1 MIELIFAI
9 VVMSIAML
17 AIPGIMEQ
25 TSSNLEAILKNEAI
39 FQSYRTL
46 GTIETYQWD
55 ERSIQP
61 PEQNSHILD
70 VTNGDSEL
78 GRYTTGAKVRKGHF
92 NVFDRRTFFDSTT
105 YASASLGAEAGETQK
120 DDIDDFNGNVDS
132 FSKSSSGYKI
142 DMRIRQR
149 VYYISDA
156 ASYSGNT
163 LTITMTAS
171 PATAS
176 TNIKMIDLNITDAAG
191 KQFLAMRAFTCNIG
205 STKILTKVA
214 R

>member
-1 MIELIFAI
+1 
-9 VVMSIAML
+9 ML

-25 TSSNLEAILKNEAI
+25 TSSNLQEILKSEGI

-55 ERSIQP
+55 D
-61 PEQNSHILD
+61 NSLKSSDDIPHILD

-78 GRYTTGAKVRKGHF
+78 NRMNPGAVVRKGNF
-92 NVFDRRTFFDSTT
+92 NVTDRRIFFPNTT
-105 YASASLGAEAGETQK
+105 YASNTMGLESGEAKK
-120 DDIDDFNGNVDS
+120 DDIDDFNGNIDS

-142 DMRIRQR
+142 DMKIFQKI
-149 VYYISDA
+149 YYVSDT
-156 ASYSGNT
+156 ASYSGT
-163 LTITMTAS
+163 SLTISINPTPT
-171 PATAS
+171 TAS
-176 TNIKMIDLNITDAAG
+176 TNIKMIDLNTTDANN

-205 STKILTKVA
+205 YPKILTRDV